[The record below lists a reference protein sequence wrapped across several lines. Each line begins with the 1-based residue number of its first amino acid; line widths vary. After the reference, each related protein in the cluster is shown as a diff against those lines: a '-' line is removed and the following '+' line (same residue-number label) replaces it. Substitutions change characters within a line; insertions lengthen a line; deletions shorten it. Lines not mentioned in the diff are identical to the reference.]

1 MFGVPL
7 KLNKDDDTKKQKIKQ
22 INKKT
27 NKKYS
32 NIKCQYQIYDIN
44 PSRSNPG
51 RREKN

>member
-32 NIKCQYQIYDIN
+32 NIKMSI
-44 PSRSNPG
+44 SNLWY
-51 RREKN
+51 